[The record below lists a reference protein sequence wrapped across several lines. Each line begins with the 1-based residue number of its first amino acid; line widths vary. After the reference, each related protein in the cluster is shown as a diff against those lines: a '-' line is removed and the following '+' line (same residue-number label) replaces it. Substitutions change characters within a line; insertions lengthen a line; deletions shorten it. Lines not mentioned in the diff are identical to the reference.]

1 MPARKS
7 RKKGAR
13 RRLGS
18 IRLSLILLALVPGVT
33 LAAVWGV
40 TTIQMF
46 SEGLRLR
53 AQTELS
59 RDTGAMG
66 TEAALA
72 LQRERSLSA
81 AWLAAPDGD
90 REALDA
96 QRKKT

>member
-46 SEGLRLR
+46 SEACGCARR
-53 AQTELS
+53 
-59 RDTGAMG
+59 
-66 TEAALA
+66 
-72 LQRERSLSA
+72 RS
-81 AWLAAPDGD
+81 
-90 REALDA
+90 
-96 QRKKT
+96 